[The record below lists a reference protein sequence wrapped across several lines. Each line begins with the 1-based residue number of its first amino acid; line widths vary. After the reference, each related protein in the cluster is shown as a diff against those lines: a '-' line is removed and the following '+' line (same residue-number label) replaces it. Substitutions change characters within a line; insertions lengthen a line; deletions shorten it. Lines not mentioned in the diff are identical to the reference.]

1 MCAQLHWVPSGGQKC
16 LQQESK
22 VTLLSRNAPYFYKG
36 GFQHGG
42 ESLRM
47 SLKHAK
53 PCTVRLLLRGIMTA
67 AFLTRRKRAAVSS
80 ASSRASL
87 CITGLRVNN
96 VNYLTL
102 LCALIRSFHPCTPSN
117 CSEALSFCRG
127 SAEKGPLCAIRDRH
141 QDSIQSRRKT
151 SIVHPGHKS
160 KPHTKARTQRTERF
174 P

>member
-1 MCAQLHWVPSGGQKC
+1 MLLGVPVPPVRARLHWDPSGGLKC

-53 PCTVRLLLRGIMTA
+53 SCTVRLLLSRIMTA

-80 ASSRASL
+80 ASSGACL
-87 CITGLRVNN
+87 CITGLRVHN

-102 LCALIRSFHPCTPSN
+102 SCALIRSFHPRTPPN
-117 CSEALSFCRG
+117 RSEALSF
-127 SAEKGPLCAIRDRH
+127 EK
-141 QDSIQSRRKT
+141 K
-151 SIVHPGHKS
+151 GH
-160 KPHTKARTQRTERF
+160 F
-174 P
+174 V